1 MSAKTIQRL
10 LPAACALAAALAACP
25 TATLAQAGALRIG
38 LSSEPTAMDPHYHQV
53 TPNDAMTSHV
63 FETLVGQDAAMKL
76 IPRLATAWKSVDDTT
91 WEFTLRQGAKFSNG
105 QPFTPQDVIF
115 TFCRVMNNEQSIGG
129 SQPAV
134 VQKFASVEARGDDT
148 LVIKTRLPYP
158 LLPND
163 MSRMPMLW
171 SGIVQHGPITFDL
184 KNGCGVTGPWPTV
197 ADFNGGKSAIGTGP
211 YTLKSY
217 VKGSAI
223 ELTRNEGYW
232 GDKPAWGEVKLIPAP
247 SAGPRLTGLLA
258 GDFDLIENPAA
269 RDVKRISETPGF
281 GYVITPS
288 VRVVYFQFDVARSP
302 SPMVKAADGKN
313 PLQDVRVRR
322 AISMAIDRK
331 AIAARIMDGAATPA
345 NQFLP
350 DGMFGTLPQPP
361 ELKYDPEGAKKLLA
375 EAGYPNG
382 FELAVS
388 STNDRY
394 INDAQI
400 SQAVAQ
406 YLSRVG
412 IKASVD
418 AMTRSIYFPKRAKRE
433 FSFAMGGWSSETGE
447 ASSFLQYWVSAFDKE
462 HGLGT
467 SNNGGYDN
475 PAFDQVFKRALVT
488 VDPAAR
494 EKLLQESLAI
504 ALADLPSIPLHFES
518 SIWAYRKGLT
528 YEGRADQYTLAMSA
542 KPAK

>member
-1 MSAKTIQRL
+1 MSAQTLYRSML
-10 LPAACALAAALAACP
+10 TAFAMAACTTAAIAQDAA
-25 TATLAQAGALRIG
+25 GVLRIG
-38 LSSEPTAMDPHYHQV
+38 LSSEPTSMDPHYHQA
-53 TPNDAMTSHV
+53 TPNDAMTSHM
-63 FETLVGQDAAMKL
+63 FETLVGQDAKMDL
-76 IPRLATAWKSVDDTT
+76 IPRLATAWKPVDDTT
-91 WEFTLRQGAKFSNG
+91 WEFTLRDGVKFSNG
-105 QPFTPQDVIF
+105 QPFTAQDVLF
-115 TFCRVMNNEQSIGG
+115 TFCRVVNNEQSI
-129 SQPAV
+129 SSSYPSI
-134 VQKFASVEARGDDT
+134 VQKFADVQVRDGNT
-148 LVIKTRLPYP
+148 LVIKTRQPYP

-163 MSRMPMLW
+163 LTRMGMLW
-171 SGIVQHGPITFDL
+171 NGIAEHGPISFDL
-184 KNGCGVTGPWPTV
+184 KNKCGVTGAWPTV
-197 ADFNGGKSAIGTGP
+197 ADFNTGRSVIGTGP

-217 VKGSAI
+217 VKGTAI
-223 ELTRNEGYW
+223 ELTRNDAYW
-232 GDKPAWGEVKLIPAP
+232 GAKPAWKDVKMVPVPA
-247 SAGPRLTGLLA
+247 AGPRLTGLLA

-281 GYVITPS
+281 GHVITPS
-288 VRVVYFQFDVARSP
+288 VRVVYFQPDVARNP
-302 SPMVKAADGKN
+302 SPGVKAADGKN

-331 AIAARIMDGAATPA
+331 TIADRIMDGAATPA

-350 DGMFGTLPQPP
+350 DGMFGTLPKPP
-361 ELKYDPEGAKKLLA
+361 ELKYDPTAAKKLLA

-382 FELAVS
+382 FELTVS

-400 SQAVAQ
+400 TQAVAQ

-412 IKASVD
+412 IKTTVD
-418 AMTRSIYFPKRAKRE
+418 TMTRSVYFPKRAKRE

-467 SNNGGYDN
+467 SNYGGYDN
-475 PAFDQVFKRALVT
+475 PEFDRVFKRALVT

-494 EKLLQESLAI
+494 EKLLQESLTL

-518 SIWAYRKGLT
+518 SIWAFRKGLT

>member
-1 MSAKTIQRL
+1 MSAKVFTRSAL
-10 LPAACALAAALAACP
+10 LACTLAAFAPAAM
-25 TATLAQAGALRIG
+25 AQAQSSTLRIG
-38 LSSEPTAMDPHYHQV
+38 LSSEPTSMDPHYHQA
-53 TPNDAMTSHV
+53 TPNDAMTSHM
-63 FETLVGQDAAMKL
+63 FETLVGQDAKMNL
-76 IPRLATAWKSVDDTT
+76 IPRLATAWKAVDDTT
-91 WEFTLRQGAKFSNG
+91 WEFTLREGVKFSNG
-105 QPFTPQDVIF
+105 QPFTAQDAIF

-129 SQPAV
+129 SYPAI
-134 VQKFASVEARGDDT
+134 VQKFADVQARGDHT
-148 LVIKTRLPYP
+148 LVIKTRKPYP

-163 MSRMPMLW
+163 LTRTAMLW
-171 SGIVQHGPITFDL
+171 NGIVEHGPITFDL
-184 KNGCGVTGPWPTV
+184 KNKCGVTGPWPTV
-197 ADFNGGKSAIGTGP
+197 ADFNGGRDVIGTGP

-217 VKGSAI
+217 VKGTGI
-223 ELTRNEGYW
+223 ELARNDGYW
-232 GDKPAWGEVKLIPAP
+232 GDKPAWANVTLIPVPA
-247 SAGPRLTGLLA
+247 AGPRLTGLLA

-281 GYVITPS
+281 GHVITPS

-302 SPMVKAADGKN
+302 SPTVKAADGKN
-313 PLQDVRVRR
+313 PLADVRVRR

-331 AIAARIMDGAATPA
+331 TIAARIMDGAATPA

-350 DGMFGTLPQPP
+350 DGMFGTLPNPP
-361 ELKYDPEGAKKLLA
+361 ELKYDPEGARKLLA

-418 AMTRSIYFPKRAKRE
+418 AMTRSVYFPKRAKRE

-447 ASSFLQYWVSAFDKE
+447 ASSFLQYWVTRFDKE
-462 HGLGT
+462 NGLGT
-467 SNNGGYDN
+467 SNYGGYDN
-475 PAFDQVFKRALVT
+475 PEFDAVFKRAIVT
-488 VDPAAR
+488 IDPAER
-494 EKLLQESLAI
+494 EKLLQQSLTM
-504 ALADLPSIPLHFES
+504 ALAELPSIPLHFES
-518 SIWAYRKGLT
+518 SIWAFKQGLT

>member
-1 MSAKTIQRL
+1 MSAKVYLRSAL
-10 LPAACALAAALAACP
+10 LACTLAASAAQAQAPAAGS
-25 TATLAQAGALRIG
+25 TLKIG
-38 LSSEPTAMDPHYHQV
+38 LSSEPTSMDPHYHQA
-53 TPNDAMTSHV
+53 TPNDAMTSHM
-63 FETLVGQDAAMKL
+63 FETLIGQNAKMDL

-91 WEFTLRQGAKFSNG
+91 WEFTLRDGAKFSNG
-105 QPFTPQDVIF
+105 QPFTAQDVIF

-129 SQPAV
+129 SYPAI
-134 VQKFASVEARGDDT
+134 VQKFANVEARDGNK
-148 LVIKTRLPYP
+148 LVIKTHKPYP

-163 MSRMPMLW
+163 LTRTGMLW
-171 SGIVQHGPITFDL
+171 SGIVEHGPITFDL
-184 KNGCGVTGPWPTV
+184 KNKCGVTGPWPTV
-197 ADFNGGKSAIGTGP
+197 ADFNNGRDVIGTGP

-217 VKGSAI
+217 VKGTGI
-223 ELTRNEGYW
+223 ELTRNDAYW
-232 GDKPAWGEVKLIPAP
+232 GDKPTWQTVKLIPVPA
-247 SAGPRLTGLLA
+247 AGPRLTGLLA

-281 GYVITPS
+281 GHVITPS

-302 SPMVKAADGKN
+302 SPTVKAADGKN

-331 AIAARIMDGAATPA
+331 TIAARIMDGAATPA

-350 DGMFGTLPQPP
+350 DGMFGTLPHPP

-375 EAGYPNG
+375 DAGYPNG
-382 FELAVS
+382 FELAIS

-412 IKASVD
+412 IKTTVD
-418 AMTRSIYFPKRAKRE
+418 AMTRSVYFPKRAKRE

-447 ASSFLQYWVSAFDKE
+447 ASSFLQYWVTRFDKE

-467 SNNGGYDN
+467 SNYGGYDN
-475 PAFDQVFKRALVT
+475 PEFDAVFKRALVT
-488 VDPAAR
+488 VDPAER
-494 EKLLQESLAI
+494 EKLLQQSLTL

-518 SIWAYRKGLT
+518 SIWAFKKGLV

>member
-1 MSAKTIQRL
+1 
-10 LPAACALAAALAACP
+10 
-25 TATLAQAGALRIG
+25 
-38 LSSEPTAMDPHYHQV
+38 
-53 TPNDAMTSHV
+53 
-63 FETLVGQDAAMKL
+63 
-76 IPRLATAWKSVDDTT
+76 
-91 WEFTLRQGAKFSNG
+91 
-105 QPFTPQDVIF
+105 
-115 TFCRVMNNEQSIGG
+115 MNNEQSIGG
-129 SQPAV
+129 SYPAII
-134 VQKFASVEARGDDT
+134 QKFADVQARDGNT
-148 LVIKTRLPYP
+148 LVIKTHKPYP
-158 LLPND
+158 LLHND
-163 MSRMPMLW
+163 LTRTAMLW
-171 SGIVQHGPITFDL
+171 SGIVEHGPITFDL
-184 KNGCGVTGPWPTV
+184 KNKCGVTGPWPTV
-197 ADFNGGKSAIGTGP
+197 ADFNGGRDVIGTGP
-211 YTLKSY
+211 YTLKTY
-217 VKGSAI
+217 VKGTGI

-232 GDKPAWGEVKLIPAP
+232 GDKPAWQAVKMVPVPA
-247 SAGPRLTGLLA
+247 AGPRLTGLLA

-269 RDVKRISETPGF
+269 RDVKRISETPGY

-302 SPMVKAADGKN
+302 SPTVKAADGKN

-331 AIAARIMDGAATPA
+331 TIAARVMDGAATPA

-350 DGMFGTLPQPP
+350 DGMFGTLRHPP

-382 FELAVS
+382 FELTIS

-412 IKASVD
+412 IKTTVD
-418 AMTRSIYFPKRAKRE
+418 AMTRSVYFPKRAKRE

-447 ASSFLQYWVSAFDKE
+447 ASSFLQYWVTRFDKE

-467 SNNGGYDN
+467 SNYGGYDN
-475 PAFDQVFKRALVT
+475 PEFDSVFKRALVT
-488 VDPAAR
+488 VDPAER
-494 EKLLQESLAI
+494 EKLLQQSLTL

-518 SIWAYRKGLT
+518 SIWAFKKGLV

>member
-1 MSAKTIQRL
+1 MSAKVYLRSAL
-10 LPAACALAAALAACP
+10 LACTLAASAAQAQAPAAGS
-25 TATLAQAGALRIG
+25 TLKIG
-38 LSSEPTAMDPHYHQV
+38 LSSEPTSMDPHYHQA
-53 TPNDAMTSHV
+53 TPNDAMTSHM
-63 FETLVGQDAAMKL
+63 FETLVGQNAKMDL
-76 IPRLATAWKSVDDTT
+76 IPRLATAWKAVDDTT
-91 WEFTLRQGAKFSNG
+91 WEFTLRDGAKFSNG
-105 QPFTPQDVIF
+105 QPFTAQDVIF

-129 SQPAV
+129 SYPAI
-134 VQKFASVEARGDDT
+134 VQKFANVEARDGNK
-148 LVIKTRLPYP
+148 LVIKTLKPYP

-163 MSRMPMLW
+163 LTRTGMLW
-171 SGIVQHGPITFDL
+171 SGIVEHGPITFDL
-184 KNGCGVTGPWPTV
+184 KNKCGVTGPWPTV
-197 ADFNGGKSAIGTGP
+197 ADFNNGRDVIGTGP

-217 VKGSAI
+217 VKGTGI
-223 ELTRNEGYW
+223 ELTRNDAYW
-232 GDKPAWGEVKLIPAP
+232 GDKPAWQAVKLIPVPA
-247 SAGPRLTGLLA
+247 AGPRLTGLLA

-281 GYVITPS
+281 GHVITPS

-302 SPMVKAADGKN
+302 SPTVKAADGKN

-331 AIAARIMDGAATPA
+331 TIAARIMDGAATPA

-350 DGMFGTLPQPP
+350 DGMFGTLPHPP
-361 ELKYDPEGAKKLLA
+361 ELKYDPEGAKQLLA
-375 EAGYPNG
+375 DAGYPNG
-382 FELAVS
+382 FELAIS

-412 IKASVD
+412 IKTTVD
-418 AMTRSIYFPKRAKRE
+418 AMTRSVYFPKRAKRE

-447 ASSFLQYWVSAFDKE
+447 ASSFLQYWVSRFDKE

-467 SNNGGYDN
+467 SNYGGYDN
-475 PAFDQVFKRALVT
+475 PEFDAVFKRALVT
-488 VDPAAR
+488 VDPAER
-494 EKLLQESLAI
+494 EKLLQQSLTL

-518 SIWAYRKGLT
+518 SIWAFKKGLV

>member
-1 MSAKTIQRL
+1 MSAKVYLRSAL
-10 LPAACALAAALAACP
+10 LACTLAASAAQAQAPAAGS
-25 TATLAQAGALRIG
+25 TLKIG
-38 LSSEPTAMDPHYHQV
+38 LSSEPTSMDPHYHQA
-53 TPNDAMTSHV
+53 TPNDAMTSHM
-63 FETLVGQDAAMKL
+63 FETLVGQNAKMDL
-76 IPRLATAWKSVDDTT
+76 IPRLATAWKAVDDTT
-91 WEFTLRQGAKFSNG
+91 WEFTLRDGAKFSNG
-105 QPFTPQDVIF
+105 QPFTAQDVIF

-129 SQPAV
+129 SYPAI
-134 VQKFASVEARGDDT
+134 VQKFANVEARDGNK
-148 LVIKTRLPYP
+148 LVIKTLKPYP

-163 MSRMPMLW
+163 LTRTGILW
-171 SGIVQHGPITFDL
+171 SGIVEHGPITFDL
-184 KNGCGVTGPWPTV
+184 KNKCGVTGPWPTV
-197 ADFNGGKSAIGTGP
+197 ADFNNGRDVIGTGP

-217 VKGSAI
+217 VKGTGI
-223 ELTRNEGYW
+223 ELTRNDAYW
-232 GDKPAWGEVKLIPAP
+232 GDKPAWQAVKLIPVPA
-247 SAGPRLTGLLA
+247 AGPRLTGLLA

-281 GYVITPS
+281 GHVITPS

-302 SPMVKAADGKN
+302 SPTVKAADGKN

-331 AIAARIMDGAATPA
+331 TIAARIMDGAATPA

-350 DGMFGTLPQPP
+350 DGMFGTLPHPP
-361 ELKYDPEGAKKLLA
+361 ELKYDPEGAKQLLA

-382 FELAVS
+382 FELAIS

-412 IKASVD
+412 IKTTVD
-418 AMTRSIYFPKRAKRE
+418 AMTRSVYFPKRAKRE

-447 ASSFLQYWVSAFDKE
+447 ASSFLQYWVTRFDKE

-467 SNNGGYDN
+467 SNYGGYDN
-475 PAFDQVFKRALVT
+475 PEFDAVFKRALVT
-488 VDPAAR
+488 VDPAER
-494 EKLLQESLAI
+494 EKLLQQSLTL

-518 SIWAYRKGLT
+518 SIWAFKKGLV

>member
-1 MSAKTIQRL
+1 MSAQTLYRSML
-10 LPAACALAAALAACP
+10 TAFAMAACTTAASAQDAA
-25 TATLAQAGALRIG
+25 GVLRIG
-38 LSSEPTAMDPHYHQV
+38 LSSEPTSMDPHYHQA
-53 TPNDAMTSHV
+53 TPNDAMTSHM
-63 FETLVGQDAAMKL
+63 FETLVGQDAKMNL
-76 IPRLATAWKSVDDTT
+76 IPRLATAWKPVDDTT
-91 WEFTLRQGAKFSNG
+91 WEFTLREGVKFSNG
-105 QPFTPQDVIF
+105 QPFTPQDVLF
-115 TFCRVMNNEQSIGG
+115 TFCRVVNNEQSI
-129 SQPAV
+129 SSSYPAI
-134 VQKFASVEARGDDT
+134 VQKFADVQVRDGNT
-148 LVIKTRLPYP
+148 LVIKTRQPYP

-163 MSRMPMLW
+163 LTRMGMLW
-171 SGIVQHGPITFDL
+171 NGIAEHGAITFDL
-184 KNGCGVTGPWPTV
+184 KNKCGVTGAWPTV
-197 ADFNGGKSAIGTGP
+197 ADFNTGRSVIGTGA

-217 VKGSAI
+217 VKGTAI
-223 ELTRNEGYW
+223 ELTRNDAYW
-232 GDKPAWGEVKLIPAP
+232 GEKPAWKDVKLVPVPA
-247 SAGPRLTGLLA
+247 AGPRLTGLLA

-281 GYVITPS
+281 GHVITPS
-288 VRVVYFQFDVARSP
+288 VRVVYFQPDVARSP
-302 SPMVKAADGKN
+302 SPGVKAADGKN
-313 PLQDVRVRR
+313 PLQDARVRR
-322 AISMAIDRK
+322 AMSLAIDRK
-331 AIAARIMDGAATPA
+331 TIAARIMDGAATPA

-350 DGMFGTLPQPP
+350 DGMFGTLPNPP
-361 ELKYDPEGAKKLLA
+361 ELKYDPAAAKKLLA
-375 EAGYPNG
+375 EAGYPDG
-382 FELAVS
+382 FELVVS

-412 IKASVD
+412 IKTTVD
-418 AMTRSIYFPKRAKRE
+418 TMTRSVYFPKRAKRE

-467 SNNGGYDN
+467 SNYGGYDN
-475 PAFDQVFKRALVT
+475 PEFDRVFKRALVT

-494 EKLLQESLAI
+494 EKLLQESLTL

-518 SIWAYRKGLT
+518 SIWAFRKGLT

>member
-1 MSAKTIQRL
+1 MSAKVYLRSAL
-10 LPAACALAAALAACP
+10 LACTLAASAAQAQAPAAGS
-25 TATLAQAGALRIG
+25 TLKIG
-38 LSSEPTAMDPHYHQV
+38 LSSEPTSMDPHYHQA
-53 TPNDAMTSHV
+53 TPNDAMTSHM
-63 FETLVGQDAAMKL
+63 FETLVGQNAKMDL

-91 WEFTLRQGAKFSNG
+91 WEFTLRDGAKFSNG
-105 QPFTPQDVIF
+105 QPFTAQDVIF

-129 SQPAV
+129 SYPAI
-134 VQKFASVEARGDDT
+134 VQKFANVEARDGNK
-148 LVIKTRLPYP
+148 LVIKTHKPYP

-163 MSRMPMLW
+163 LTRTGMLW
-171 SGIVQHGPITFDL
+171 SGIVEHGPITFDL
-184 KNGCGVTGPWPTV
+184 KNKCGVTGPWPTV
-197 ADFNGGKSAIGTGP
+197 ADFNNGRDVIGTGP

-217 VKGSAI
+217 VKGTGI
-223 ELTRNEGYW
+223 ELTRNDAYW
-232 GDKPAWGEVKLIPAP
+232 GDKPAWQTVKLIPVPA
-247 SAGPRLTGLLA
+247 AGPRLTGLLA

-281 GYVITPS
+281 GHVITPS

-302 SPMVKAADGKN
+302 SPTVKAADGKN

-331 AIAARIMDGAATPA
+331 TIAARIMDGAATPA

-350 DGMFGTLPQPP
+350 DGMFGTLPHPP

-375 EAGYPNG
+375 DAGYPNG
-382 FELAVS
+382 FELAIS

-412 IKASVD
+412 IKTTVD
-418 AMTRSIYFPKRAKRE
+418 AMTRSVYFPKRAKRE

-447 ASSFLQYWVSAFDKE
+447 ASSFLQYWVTRFDKE

-467 SNNGGYDN
+467 SNYGGYDN
-475 PAFDQVFKRALVT
+475 PEFDAVFKRALVT
-488 VDPAAR
+488 VDPAER
-494 EKLLQESLAI
+494 EKLLQQSLTL

-518 SIWAYRKGLT
+518 SIWAFKKGLV

>member
-1 MSAKTIQRL
+1 MSAKVYLRSAL
-10 LPAACALAAALAACP
+10 LACTLAASAAQAQVPAAGS
-25 TATLAQAGALRIG
+25 TLKIG
-38 LSSEPTAMDPHYHQV
+38 LSSEPTSMDPHYHQAA
-53 TPNDAMTSHV
+53 PNDAMTSHM
-63 FETLVGQDAAMKL
+63 FETLVGQNAKMDL

-91 WEFTLRQGAKFSNG
+91 WEFTLRDGAKFSNG
-105 QPFTPQDVIF
+105 QPFTAQDVIF

-129 SQPAV
+129 SYPAI
-134 VQKFASVEARGDDT
+134 VQKFANVEARDGNK
-148 LVIKTRLPYP
+148 LVIKTHKPYP

-163 MSRMPMLW
+163 LTRTGMLW
-171 SGIVQHGPITFDL
+171 SGIVEHGPITFDL
-184 KNGCGVTGPWPTV
+184 KNKCGVTGPWPTV
-197 ADFNGGKSAIGTGP
+197 ADFNNGRDVIGTGP

-217 VKGSAI
+217 VKGTGI
-223 ELTRNEGYW
+223 ELTRNDAYW
-232 GDKPAWGEVKLIPAP
+232 GDKPAWQTVKLIPVPA
-247 SAGPRLTGLLA
+247 AGPRLTGLLA

-281 GYVITPS
+281 GHVITPS

-302 SPMVKAADGKN
+302 SPTVKAADGKN

-331 AIAARIMDGAATPA
+331 TIAARIMDGAATPA

-350 DGMFGTLPQPP
+350 DGMFGTLPHPP

-375 EAGYPNG
+375 DAGYPNG
-382 FELAVS
+382 FELAIS

-412 IKASVD
+412 IKTTVD
-418 AMTRSIYFPKRAKRE
+418 AMTRSVYFPKRAKRE

-447 ASSFLQYWVSAFDKE
+447 ASSFLQYWVTRFDKE

-467 SNNGGYDN
+467 SNYGGYDN
-475 PAFDQVFKRALVT
+475 PEFDAVFKRALVT
-488 VDPAAR
+488 VDPAER
-494 EKLLQESLAI
+494 EKLLQQSLTL

-518 SIWAYRKGLT
+518 SIWAFKKGLV

>member
-1 MSAKTIQRL
+1 MSAKVYLRSAL
-10 LPAACALAAALAACP
+10 LACTLAASAAQAQAPAAGS
-25 TATLAQAGALRIG
+25 TLKIG
-38 LSSEPTAMDPHYHQV
+38 LSSEPTSMDPHYHQA
-53 TPNDAMTSHV
+53 TPNDAMTSHM
-63 FETLVGQDAAMKL
+63 FETLIGQNAKMDL

-91 WEFTLRQGAKFSNG
+91 WEFTLRAGAKFSNG
-105 QPFTPQDVIF
+105 QPFTAQDVIF

-129 SQPAV
+129 SYPAI
-134 VQKFASVEARGDDT
+134 VQKFANVEARDGNK
-148 LVIKTRLPYP
+148 LVIKTHKPYP

-163 MSRMPMLW
+163 LTRTGMLW
-171 SGIVQHGPITFDL
+171 SGIVEHGPITFDL
-184 KNGCGVTGPWPTV
+184 KNKCGVTGPWPTV
-197 ADFNGGKSAIGTGP
+197 ADFNNGRDVIGTGP

-217 VKGSAI
+217 VKGTGI
-223 ELTRNEGYW
+223 ELTRNDAYW
-232 GDKPAWGEVKLIPAP
+232 GDKPAWQTVKLIPVPA
-247 SAGPRLTGLLA
+247 AGPRLTGLLA

-281 GYVITPS
+281 GHVITPS

-302 SPMVKAADGKN
+302 SPTVKAADGKN

-331 AIAARIMDGAATPA
+331 TIAARIMDGAATPA

-350 DGMFGTLPQPP
+350 DGMFGTLPHPP

-375 EAGYPNG
+375 DAGYPNG
-382 FELAVS
+382 FELAIS

-412 IKASVD
+412 IKTTVD
-418 AMTRSIYFPKRAKRE
+418 AMTRSVYFPKRAKRE

-447 ASSFLQYWVSAFDKE
+447 ASSFLQYWVTRFDKE

-467 SNNGGYDN
+467 SNYGGYDN
-475 PAFDQVFKRALVT
+475 PEFDAVFKRALVT
-488 VDPAAR
+488 VDPAER
-494 EKLLQESLAI
+494 EKLLQQSLTL

-518 SIWAYRKGLT
+518 SIWAFKKGLV

>member
-1 MSAKTIQRL
+1 
-10 LPAACALAAALAACP
+10 
-25 TATLAQAGALRIG
+25 
-38 LSSEPTAMDPHYHQV
+38 
-53 TPNDAMTSHV
+53 
-63 FETLVGQDAAMKL
+63 MKL
-76 IPRLATAWKSVDDTT
+76 ILRLATAWKSVDDTT

-418 AMTRSIYFPKRAKRE
+418 AMTRSIYFPSAP
-433 FSFAMGGWSSETGE
+433 S
-447 ASSFLQYWVSAFDKE
+447 ASSASPW
-462 HGLGT
+462 
-467 SNNGGYDN
+467 
-475 PAFDQVFKRALVT
+475 
-488 VDPAAR
+488 AA
-494 EKLLQESLAI
+494 
-504 ALADLPSIPLHFES
+504 
-518 SIWAYRKGLT
+518 
-528 YEGRADQYTLAMSA
+528 GRR
-542 KPAK
+542 KPAKPRLSCNTGSPRSTRSTAWAPATTAATTTRRSTRSSSAPWSRWTRPRARSCCRNRWRSRWRTCPASRCTSKAASGRTARA

>member
-1 MSAKTIQRL
+1 MSAQTFYRSIL
-10 LPAACALAAALAACP
+10 TACAMAACTTAAIAQDAAG
-25 TATLAQAGALRIG
+25 TLKIG
-38 LSSEPTAMDPHYHQV
+38 LSSEPTSMDPHYHQA
-53 TPNDAMTSHV
+53 TPNDAMTSHM
-63 FETLVGQDAAMKL
+63 FETLVGQDARMNL
-76 IPRLATAWKSVDDTT
+76 IPRLATAWKPVDDTT
-91 WEFTLRQGAKFSNG
+91 WEFTLRDGVKFSNG
-105 QPFTPQDVIF
+105 QPFTAQDVLF
-115 TFCRVMNNEQSIGG
+115 TFCRVVNNEQSI
-129 SQPAV
+129 SSSYPSI
-134 VQKFASVEARGDDT
+134 VQKFADVQVRDGNT
-148 LVIKTRLPYP
+148 LVIKTRQPYP

-163 MSRMPMLW
+163 LTRMGMLW
-171 SGIVQHGPITFDL
+171 NGIAEHGPISFDL
-184 KNGCGVTGPWPTV
+184 KNKCGVTGAWPTV
-197 ADFNGGKSAIGTGP
+197 ADFNTGRSVIGTGP

-217 VKGSAI
+217 VKGTAI
-223 ELTRNEGYW
+223 ELARNDAYW
-232 GDKPAWGEVKLIPAP
+232 GDKPAWANVKLVPVPA
-247 SAGPRLTGLLA
+247 AGPRLTGLLA

-281 GYVITPS
+281 GHVITPS
-288 VRVVYFQFDVARSP
+288 VRVVYFQPDVGRNP
-302 SPMVKAADGKN
+302 SPLVKAADGKN
-313 PLQDVRVRR
+313 PLQDARVRR
-322 AISMAIDRK
+322 AISLAIDRK
-331 AIAARIMDGAATPA
+331 TIAARIMDGAATPA

-350 DGMFGTLPQPP
+350 DGMFGTLPNPP
-361 ELKYDPEGAKKLLA
+361 ELKYDPAAAKKLLA
-375 EAGYPNG
+375 EAGYPDG
-382 FELAVS
+382 FELTVS

-412 IKASVD
+412 IKTTVD
-418 AMTRSIYFPKRAKRE
+418 TMTRSVYFPKRAKRE

-467 SNNGGYDN
+467 SNYGGYDN
-475 PAFDQVFKRALVT
+475 PEFDRVFRRALVT

-494 EKLLQESLAI
+494 EKLLQESLTL

-518 SIWAYRKGLT
+518 SIWAFRKGLT

>member
-1 MSAKTIQRL
+1 MSAQVFIRSAL
-10 LPAACALAAALAACP
+10 LACTLAACTVAVQAQTP
-25 TATLAQAGALRIG
+25 PSTLKIG
-38 LSSEPTAMDPHYHQV
+38 LSSEPTSMDPHYHQA
-53 TPNDAMTSHV
+53 TPNDAMTSHM
-63 FETLVGQDAAMKL
+63 FETLVGQDAKMNL
-76 IPRLATAWKSVDDTT
+76 IPRLATAWKPVDDTT
-91 WEFTLRQGAKFSNG
+91 WEFKLRDGVKFSNG
-105 QPFTPQDVIF
+105 QPFTAQDVIF
-115 TFCRVMNNEQSIGG
+115 TFCRVMHNEQGIGG
-129 SQPAV
+129 SYPAV
-134 VQKFASVEARGDDT
+134 VQKFASIEARAGNT
-148 LVIKTRLPYP
+148 LIIKTHKPYP

-163 MSRMPMLW
+163 LTRTAMLW
-171 SGIVQHGPITFDL
+171 SGIVEHGPITFDL
-184 KNGCGVTGPWPTV
+184 KNKCGVTGPWPTV
-197 ADFNGGKSAIGTGP
+197 ADFNGGRDVIGTGP

-217 VKGSAI
+217 VKGTAI
-223 ELTRNEGYW
+223 ELVRNDGYW
-232 GDKPAWGEVKLIPAP
+232 GDKPAWPAVKLVPVPA
-247 SAGPRLTGLLA
+247 AGPRLTGLLA

-269 RDVKRISETPGF
+269 RDVKRISETPGY

-302 SPMVKAADGKN
+302 SPTVKAADGKN

-331 AIAARIMDGAATPA
+331 TIAARIMDGAATPA

-350 DGMFGTLPQPP
+350 DGMFGTLPHPP

-406 YLSRVG
+406 FLSRVG
-412 IKASVD
+412 IKATVD
-418 AMTRSIYFPKRAKRE
+418 AMTRSVYFPKRAKRE

-447 ASSFLQYWVSAFDKE
+447 ASSFLQYWVTRFDKAQ
-462 HGLGT
+462 GLGT
-467 SNNGGYDN
+467 SNYGGYDN
-475 PAFDQVFKRALVT
+475 PEFDGVFKRALVT
-488 VDPAAR
+488 VDPAER
-494 EKLLQESLAI
+494 EKLLQQSLTL

-518 SIWAYRKGLT
+518 SIWAFKKGLA

>member
-467 SNNGGYDN
+467 SNYGGYDN

>member
-1 MSAKTIQRL
+1 MSAKVYLRSAL
-10 LPAACALAAALAACP
+10 LACTLAASAAQAQAPAAGS
-25 TATLAQAGALRIG
+25 TLKIG
-38 LSSEPTAMDPHYHQV
+38 LSSEPTSMDPHYHQA
-53 TPNDAMTSHV
+53 TPNDAMTSHM
-63 FETLVGQDAAMKL
+63 FETLIGQNAKMDL

-91 WEFTLRQGAKFSNG
+91 WEFTLRDGAKFSNG
-105 QPFTPQDVIF
+105 QPFTAQDVIF

-129 SQPAV
+129 SYPAI
-134 VQKFASVEARGDDT
+134 VQKFANVEARDGNK
-148 LVIKTRLPYP
+148 LVIKTHKPYP

-163 MSRMPMLW
+163 LTRTGMLW
-171 SGIVQHGPITFDL
+171 SGIVEHGPITFDL
-184 KNGCGVTGPWPTV
+184 KNKCGVTGPWPTV
-197 ADFNGGKSAIGTGP
+197 ADFNNGRDVIGTGP

-217 VKGSAI
+217 VKGTGI
-223 ELTRNEGYW
+223 ELTRNDAYW
-232 GDKPAWGEVKLIPAP
+232 GDKPAWQTVKLIPVPA
-247 SAGPRLTGLLA
+247 AGPRLTGLLA

-281 GYVITPS
+281 GHVITPS

-302 SPMVKAADGKN
+302 SPTVKAADGKN

-331 AIAARIMDGAATPA
+331 TIASRIMDGAATPA

-350 DGMFGTLPQPP
+350 DGMFGTLPHPP

-375 EAGYPNG
+375 DAGYPNG
-382 FELAVS
+382 FELAIS

-412 IKASVD
+412 IKTTVD
-418 AMTRSIYFPKRAKRE
+418 AMTRSVYFPKRAKRE

-447 ASSFLQYWVSAFDKE
+447 ASSFLQYWVTRFDKE

-467 SNNGGYDN
+467 SNYGGYDN
-475 PAFDQVFKRALVT
+475 PEFDAVFKRALVT
-488 VDPAAR
+488 VDPAER
-494 EKLLQESLAI
+494 EKLLQQSLTL

-518 SIWAYRKGLT
+518 SIWAFKKGLV

>member
-1 MSAKTIQRL
+1 MSAKVYLRSAL
-10 LPAACALAAALAACP
+10 LACTLAASAAQAQAPAAGS
-25 TATLAQAGALRIG
+25 TLKIG
-38 LSSEPTAMDPHYHQV
+38 LSSEPTSMDPHYHQA
-53 TPNDAMTSHV
+53 TPNDAMTSHM
-63 FETLVGQDAAMKL
+63 FETLVGQNAKMDL
-76 IPRLATAWKSVDDTT
+76 IPRLATAWKAVDDTT
-91 WEFTLRQGAKFSNG
+91 WEFTLRDGAKFSNG
-105 QPFTPQDVIF
+105 QPFTAQDVIF

-129 SQPAV
+129 SYPAI
-134 VQKFASVEARGDDT
+134 VQKFANVEARDGNK
-148 LVIKTRLPYP
+148 LIIKTLKPYP

-163 MSRMPMLW
+163 LTRTGMLW
-171 SGIVQHGPITFDL
+171 SGIVEHGPITFDL
-184 KNGCGVTGPWPTV
+184 KNKCGVTGPWPTV
-197 ADFNGGKSAIGTGP
+197 ADFNNGRDVIGTGP

-217 VKGSAI
+217 VKGTGI
-223 ELTRNEGYW
+223 ELTRNDAYW
-232 GDKPAWGEVKLIPAP
+232 GDKPAWQAVKLIPVPA
-247 SAGPRLTGLLA
+247 AGPRLTGLLA

-281 GYVITPS
+281 GHVITPS

-302 SPMVKAADGKN
+302 SPTVKAADGKN

-331 AIAARIMDGAATPA
+331 TIAARIMDGAATPA

-350 DGMFGTLPQPP
+350 DGMFGTLPHPP
-361 ELKYDPEGAKKLLA
+361 ELKYDPEGAKQLLA

-382 FELAVS
+382 FELAIS

-412 IKASVD
+412 IKTTVD
-418 AMTRSIYFPKRAKRE
+418 AMTRSVYFPKRAKRE

-447 ASSFLQYWVSAFDKE
+447 ASSFLQYWVSRFAKE

-467 SNNGGYDN
+467 SNYGGYDN
-475 PAFDQVFKRALVT
+475 PEFDAVFKRALVT
-488 VDPAAR
+488 VDPAER
-494 EKLLQESLAI
+494 EKLLQQSLTL

-518 SIWAYRKGLT
+518 SIWAFKKGLV
-528 YEGRADQYTLAMSA
+528 YEGRADQYTLAMSV

>member
-1 MSAKTIQRL
+1 MKLRTTL
-10 LPAACALAAALAACP
+10 ALAAAAIPLAAVQ
-25 TATLAQAGALRIG
+25 AQTLKIG
-38 LSSEPTAMDPHYHQV
+38 LSAEPTSADPHYHKMTQ
-53 TPNDAMTSHV
+53 NDAFSAHV
-63 FETLVGQDAAMKL
+63 YSSLVGRSADMKL
-76 IPRLATAWKSVDDTT
+76 VPALATSWKNLDDLT
-91 WEFTLRQGAKFSNG
+91 WEFKLRDDVKFSNG
-105 QPFTPQDVIF
+105 KPFTSEDVLF
-115 TFCRVMNNEQSIGG
+115 TICRTLNNETNVSQSYMDTTKLITD
-129 SQPAV
+129 
-134 VQKFASVEARGDDT
+134 VQTPDAHTVI
-148 LVIKTRLPYP
+148 IKTGAPFPLMPAEMARSLPIIW
-158 LLPND
+158 N
-163 MSRMPMLW
+163 
-171 SGIVQHGPITFDL
+171 GIVEHGKLTFDP
-184 KNGCGVTGPWPTV
+184 KKGCGVTGAWPTV
-197 ADFNGGKSAIGTGP
+197 ADFNNGKDAIGTGP

-217 VKGSAI
+217 VKGTGI
-223 ELTRNEGYW
+223 ELVRNENYW
-232 GDKPAWGEVKLIPAP
+232 GPKPYWKEVKFVPVPA
-247 SAGPRLTGLLA
+247 AGPRLTGLLS
-258 GDFDLIENPAA
+258 GDFDMIENPAA
-269 RDVKRISETPGF
+269 RDLQRLRDNPKFGF
-281 GYVITPS
+281 VATPS
-288 VRVVYFQFDVARSP
+288 TRLIFFQPDVGRAQSP
-302 SPMVKAADGKN
+302 FVKAADGKN
-313 PLQDVRVRR
+313 PLQDLRVRK

-331 AIAARIMDGAATPA
+331 TITARIMDGMATPA
-345 NQFLP
+345 YQFMP
-350 DGMFGTLPQPP
+350 DGMFGALPKA
-361 ELKYDPEGAKKLLA
+361 EEIKYDPEGAKKLLA

-467 SNNGGYDN
+467 SNYGGYDN